1 MKAYSLIEYPDDK
14 DIFIQQYSF
23 KVTPKKVQY
32 LIETIMNFYKHDLES
47 GKCVLYIDSLY
58 LFDEATDLSIDGI
71 DARKKLLI
79 AACEM
84 LKERGYSCE
93 ILIQE
98 EVIMYLLVA
107 PDEDALNNFFRQRS
121 YRWDTW
127 EFVYRKSFK
136 TKLKAMGQRI
146 IFYMGIAIY
155 LAAGIAG
162 FFLLASRLMSLLSK

>member
-14 DIFIQQYSF
+14 NVFIQQYSF

-32 LIETIMNFYKHDLES
+32 LIETIMNFYKHDLKN
-47 GKCVLYIDSLY
+47 GKFVLYIDSLY
-58 LFDEATDLSIDGI
+58 LFEQDIELNIDT
-71 DARKKLLI
+71 RKELLI

-107 PDEDALNNFFRQRS
+107 PDEDALKNFFKQKP

-127 EFVYRKSFK
+127 EFVYRKFFK
-136 TKLKAMGQRI
+136 TRLTAIGQRI
-146 IFYMGIAIY
+146 LFYIGIMIY
-155 LAAGIAG
+155 LAAGL
-162 FFLLASRLMSLLSK
+162 FFLASSLIHLLSK

>member
-1 MKAYSLIEYPDDK
+1 MKACSLIEYPNDK

-32 LIETIMNFYKHDLES
+32 LIETIMNFYKDVLES
-47 GKCVLYIDSLY
+47 GKFVLYIDSLY
-58 LFDEATDLSIDGI
+58 LFERDTELSI
-71 DARKKLLI
+71 DARKKLLV

-98 EVIMYLLVA
+98 EVIIYLLVA
-107 PDEDALNNFFRQRS
+107 PDEDALNNFFKQQP

-127 EFVYRKSFK
+127 EFVYRKFFK
-136 TKLKAMGQRI
+136 TKLKAMGQKI
-146 IFYMGIAIY
+146 LFYIGIAIY
-155 LAAGIAG
+155 LAAGVAG
-162 FFLLASRLMSLLSK
+162 LFLLAKRLISLLLN

>member
-32 LIETIMNFYKHDLES
+32 LIETIMNFYKHDLEI
-47 GKCVLYIDSLY
+47 GKFVLYIDSLY
-58 LFDEATDLSIDGI
+58 LFEQYTELSIDTI
-71 DARKKLLI
+71 DARKKLLV
-79 AACEM
+79 AACEI

-107 PDEDALNNFFRQRS
+107 PDEDALNNFFRQKP

-127 EFVYRKSFK
+127 EFVYRKFFK
-136 TKLKAMGQRI
+136 ARLKAIGQRI
-146 IFYMGIAIY
+146 IFYIGTAIY
-155 LAAGIAG
+155 LAAGS
-162 FFLLASRLMSLLSK
+162 FLLATSLIRLLSKMN